1 MSNLL
6 FASVRVAA
14 KVTRSKPS
22 SVRVAVNE
30 ARYSLTKKVAFAL
43 PRSFIRRNFFST
55 PLALEQHTM
64 NVPSMGDSITEGTM
78 VEWLK
83 DVGDYAAEDEVI
95 AIVETDKVSVDI
107 RAPVSGTVVEILAAL
122 DTNVEVGQELVRF
135 DTDGEAPADVAA
147 PNTGAPESSP
157 EPQQEEKVAVVSSE
171 STAKPAVES
180 SSSHGR
186 TPSIRFRHG
195 KRNVIDEMLGFG
207 KGNAQVQFNYTKE
220 DLYFKLEHPDFTVK
234 PKPMSEKEMEMINS
248 GGADDSWD
256 VLPGNA
262 TVILRK

>member
-1 MSNLL
+1 
-6 FASVRVAA
+6 
-14 KVTRSKPS
+14 
-22 SVRVAVNE
+22 
-30 ARYSLTKKVAFAL
+30 
-43 PRSFIRRNFFST
+43 
-55 PLALEQHTM
+55 M

-135 DTDGEAPADVAA
+135 DTDGEAPANVATPAAEA
-147 PNTGAPESSP
+147 PKSPP
-157 EPQQEEKVAVVSSE
+157 EPQQEEKVAVASPAAA
-171 STAKPAVES
+171 AKPAVES